1 MAVPAAGT
9 FTASQLLRIQAM
21 ASDLWADNQT
31 RADYIA
37 EADVLNAIRSEQTAR
52 LSALQDPEKT
62 RTVRLMWLDACE
74 VAVDDVDDDCDLTG
88 TEASSDSK
96 DYTLDLFKRTVI
108 SVKEIE
114 NRTDE
119 FNTQQKAARLMLA
132 ADKALTEWLATQLMA
147 KIETFRGTNTYTTPV
162 GSTAWTFAASD
173 TTIPADQWN
182 TELFPKLSLCARKNK
197 ILNPFLISGEALWY
211 TNENAY
217 NNVGNDDGKGD
228 NVRNQ
233 KYFSRR
239 YFDPVRIDEANSGTL
254 KAYMISRGALA
265 VVTKTHYPTAPV
277 VYHNPWHSRYR
288 MASKNMPGIDY
299 EVTYTQACASNE
311 ITHTWQLKLNAGIF
325 LNPTGCTESRTGVL
339 SFVRET
345 GL

>member
-9 FTASQLLRIQAM
+9 FTASQLLRIQTM
-21 ASDLWADNQT
+21 ADDMWADNQT

-37 EADVLNAIRSEQTAR
+37 EADVLNAVRAEQTAR
-52 LSALQDPEKT
+52 LSDLQDPMKT

-74 VAVDDVDDDCDLTG
+74 VAAEDVDDDCTLSG
-88 TEASSDSK
+88 TEASSDYE
-96 DYTLDLFKRTVI
+96 DYTLDLFKRSVF

-119 FNTQQKAARLMLA
+119 FNTQQKAARLLLA
-132 ADKALTEWLATQLMA
+132 ADKALTEWLATQLVA

-162 GSTAWTFAASD
+162 GATAWTFASSD

-182 TELFPKLSLCARKNK
+182 TELFPKLSLAARKNK
-197 ILNPFLISGEALWY
+197 ILNPYLVSGEALWY

-217 NNVGNDDGKGD
+217 NNQGNDDGKGD
-228 NVRNQ
+228 AVRNQ

-239 YFDPVRIDEANSGTL
+239 YFDPVRIDEANNGTL

-265 VVTKTHYPTAPV
+265 VVTKTHYPTVPV
-277 VYHNPWHSRYR
+277 IYHNPWQQRYS
-288 MASKNMPGIDY
+288 MPSANMPGVDY
-299 EVTYTQACASNE
+299 EVIYTQACASNE

-325 LNPTGCTESRTGVL
+325 LNPTGCTETRTGVL